1 VQLDNALWA
10 SVPTN
15 IATVGVDYTQP
26 VGISAIP
33 KSAQKFF
40 ENTVFELGLTDSISK
55 GTIKF
60 SEGQKDLTALANRI
74 LLSTTNMSD
83 DRVLKMVQE
92 QIQAEVEN
100 IKPGIFKYTTD
111 TGASLN
117 TVANQLASLIQKT
130 SIALPEYGGKLGER
144 SKATIESRRLL
155 MDDSITLLAEVLKV
169 RDNFYNSYEDQTKTK
184 TQVFDK
190 QDNINYLNKLRGG

>member
-1 VQLDNALWA
+1 MWKNKTLLNKKLKELAQMEKLNNYLDWVRANEEIMLEHEAK
-10 SVPTN
+10 PTQ
-15 IATVGVDYTQP
+15 IWREHISEATKIT
-26 VGISAIP
+26 
-33 KSAQKFF
+33 F
-40 ENTVFELGLTDSISK
+40 E
-55 GTIKF
+55 
-60 SEGQKDLTALANRI
+60 
-74 LLSTTNMSD
+74 
-83 DRVLKMVQE
+83 E